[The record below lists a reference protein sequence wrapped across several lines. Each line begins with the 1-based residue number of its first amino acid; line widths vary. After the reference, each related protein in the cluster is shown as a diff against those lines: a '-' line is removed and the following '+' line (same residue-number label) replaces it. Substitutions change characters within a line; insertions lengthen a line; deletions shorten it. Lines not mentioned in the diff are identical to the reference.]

1 MMDDEAQAQSVT
13 PAESRKRGRL
23 QLWGDAALRRRFI
36 NIGHL
41 LSGNGING
49 LIALV
54 GVAMTARSLGPV
66 EYGILALVIS
76 YIRVF
81 DRLMRFESWQPLIKY
96 AAQVAQDGGDQAEQL
111 RALFAFGLWLDVGAC
126 LAAALLASLVA
137 VLFAPLLGMNHTHI
151 LLVCIN
157 AVTLLFNIS
166 GTPTAV
172 LRLAGRFRTIA
183 YVQVTGSIVR
193 VALCAAGLWFH
204 GGLIFFICAWTIS
217 QIVSSLL
224 FLFVSLVELRR
235 QGIVSLHRVPVR
247 GITRR
252 FPGIMGFAWSSSLST
267 SIRTSSMSLDVLIVG
282 ALADHRSAG
291 LYFVAKQV
299 AKVVQQVCAQVQAVL
314 YPDVARLWAQGALA
328 RFRGAVVQ
336 VQVILDIFAI
346 AAIAVLAIG
355 GRWLIGLTMGHAF
368 ADTYPLLLV
377 QMVALAFTMHAAP
390 LRSALLAM
398 GEQRAVL
405 HIVLWATLAFHIV
418 ALTFVPMIGAMGANV
433 AHVVLAVGSAIAM
446 ERTLHRRFSHARAE
460 ERPAAP
466 A

>member
-1 MMDDEAQAQSVT
+1 MDDETRVQ
-13 PAESRKRGRL
+13 PANHIGSRKRGRL
-23 QLWGDAALRRRFI
+23 QLWKDATLLRRFI

-41 LSGNGING
+41 LSGNGVNG
-49 LIALV
+49 AIALV
-54 GVAMTARSLGPV
+54 GVALTARSLGPI

-76 YIRVF
+76 YVRVF

-96 AAQVAQDGGDQAEQL
+96 AAQVAKDGQERLTHL

-137 VLFAPLLGMNHTHI
+137 ILFAPLLGMNHTHV

-166 GTPTAV
+166 GMPTAV

-193 VALCAAGLWFH
+193 ILLCAIGLWMH

-224 FLFVSLVELRR
+224 FLALSLFELKR
-235 QGIVSLHRVPVR
+235 QGVIALHRMPMR
-247 GITRR
+247 GITQR

-267 SIRTSSMSLDVLIVG
+267 SIRTSSMELDVLIVG
-282 ALADHRSAG
+282 ALSDPRSAG

-314 YPDVARLWAQGALA
+314 YPDVARLWAEGARSL
-328 RFRGAVVQ
+328 FRRAIVQ
-336 VQVILDIFAI
+336 VQIILDVFALG
-346 AAIAVLAIG
+346 AIAVLVMG
-355 GRWLIGLTMGHAF
+355 GRWLIELTVGHAF
-368 ADTYPLLLV
+368 AETYPLLLV

-398 GEQRAVL
+398 GEQRSVL
-405 HIVLWATLAFHIV
+405 HIVLWSTLVFQVI
-418 ALTFVPMIGAMGANV
+418 ALLLVPRIGAMGANV
-433 AHVVLAVGSAIAM
+433 AHVVLAVSSAIAM
-446 ERTLHRRFSHARAE
+446 ERTLRRRFGRAVSD
-460 ERPAAP
+460 ERPAAS